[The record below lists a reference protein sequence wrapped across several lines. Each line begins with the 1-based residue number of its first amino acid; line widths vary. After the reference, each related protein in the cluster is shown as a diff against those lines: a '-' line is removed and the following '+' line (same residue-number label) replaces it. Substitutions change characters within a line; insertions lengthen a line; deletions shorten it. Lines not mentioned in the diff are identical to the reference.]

1 MLENATPRHRSGSNN
16 GADFSADKKKEEDWD
31 DEKNDSDLQFLVD
44 MGFNWKE
51 AKSCYLD
58 ADKNVE
64 KAAAMLSSA
73 MEERERAKKRG

>member
-1 MLENATPRHRSGSNN
+1 METFWDNKWLTQGQAT
-16 GADFSADKKKEEDWD
+16 AKKKEEDWD
-31 DEKNDSDLQFLVD
+31 DGNDSDLQFLVD
-44 MGFNWKE
+44 MGFDWKE

-73 MEERERAKKRG
+73 TEEREKAKKKTRG